1 MDTDKSVH
9 LNDNVPEDLMFTQM
23 WQDLEEMQ
31 AQGIKVIG
39 MLGGFA
45 PGTYILLTP
54 ANFDTYY
61 PILRDYIAAPMS
73 IVEHLITQLKATTSL
88 SHWPLCSNLPGFNY
102 GPLDKAMGAQI
113 AWYNAQFCS
122 GFGSIFPDNR
132 YTRIINLGYDP
143 TAVASEILS
152 DSGNGYVDIDEAI
165 SSAQVLSAKYGFNFG
180 GINGWEYFNSLP
192 DAMQPQL

>member
-1 MDTDKSVH
+1 MC
-9 LNDNVPEDLMFTQM
+9 PRDLMFTQM

-73 IVEHLITQLKATTSL
+73 IVEHPHHATQGNDFIITLAPVVSAL
-88 SHWPLCSNLPGFNY
+88 LESSNLPGFNY

-113 AWYNAQFCS
+113 AWYNAQFYS

-143 TAVASEILS
+143 TAVTAT
-152 DSGNGYVDIDEAI
+152 VDIDEAI
-165 SSAQVLSAKYGFNFG
+165 SSAQVLSAEYGF
-180 GINGWEYFNSLP
+180 
-192 DAMQPQL
+192 QLWRNQRLRVL